1 MARFANVA
9 FSDGSLL
16 HGFNQRFSKRQPIS
30 APNDV
35 RRYFVTPQESG
46 ELCLLSCLLGDNR
59 DIFFPKLSEKLHLV
73 TFSEIAVRYL
83 RQLGFEPYECATEDE
98 ARSRADDL
106 IAQKKWPCYFFK
118 SDTTGEKDFE
128 EFFTNKETLDM
139 TSFESV
145 GIIKNAPAFDAVML
159 QHFTDTLTAIK
170 AKPSWDKAELV
181 DLFNEMIPDFA
192 HKETGKYLDG
202 RM

>member
-1 MARFANVA
+1 
-9 FSDGSLL
+9 
-16 HGFNQRFSKRQPIS
+16 
-30 APNDV
+30 
-35 RRYFVTPQESG
+35 
-46 ELCLLSCLLGDNR
+46 
-59 DIFFPKLSEKLHLV
+59 
-73 TFSEIAVRYL
+73 
-83 RQLGFEPYECATEDE
+83 
-98 ARSRADDL
+98 
-106 IAQKKWPCYFFK
+106 
-118 SDTTGEKDFE
+118 
-128 EFFTNKETLDM
+128 M

>member
-1 MARFANVA
+1 MF
-9 FSDGSLL
+9 LK
-16 HGFNQRFSKRQPIS
+16 QR
-30 APNDV
+30 
-35 RRYFVTPQESG
+35 
-46 ELCLLSCLLGDNR
+46 
-59 DIFFPKLSEKLHLV
+59 
-73 TFSEIAVRYL
+73 
-83 RQLGFEPYECATEDE
+83 GFETYECASEDE
-98 ARSRADDL
+98 ARDRADEL

-139 TSFESV
+139 TRFDSV
-145 GIIKNAPAFDAVML
+145 GIIKNAPGFDVSML

-170 AKPSWDKAELV
+170 AKPSWKKAEMV
-181 DLFNEMIPDFA
+181 DLFNGMISDFA